1 MQPLLMISGGIVA
14 AFIGLLGAAL
24 IWKVFTDKIDLTH
37 LISDENGEAS
47 LSRFQF
53 LIFTF
58 VIAMSLFLLVVAS
71 MSPECEKCVPKFP
84 DIPGGV
90 WGLLGISG
98 GSYLISKGINKKK
111 SNGEPGASDKGGSD
125 QTETVKPKEP
135 PAGGQV
141 PA

>member
-1 MQPLLMISGGIVA
+1 MQQLLMISGLIVA

-24 IWKVFTDKIDLTH
+24 IWKILNDKVDLTH

-53 LIFTF
+53 LVFTF

-71 MSPECEKCVPKFP
+71 MSPECGGCKPQFP
-84 DIPGGV
+84 SIPQGV

-111 SNGEPGASDKGGSD
+111 DQENGEPGPEGKGDSD
-125 QTETVKPKEP
+125 QTPTEKPKEP
-135 PAGGQV
+135 TV
-141 PA
+141 